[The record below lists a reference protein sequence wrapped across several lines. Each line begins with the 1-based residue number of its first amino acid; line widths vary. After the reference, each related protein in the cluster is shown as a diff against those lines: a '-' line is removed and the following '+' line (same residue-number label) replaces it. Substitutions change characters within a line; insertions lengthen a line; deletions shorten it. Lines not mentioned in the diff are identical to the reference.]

1 MKHLLITSALTA
13 VLTLNMN
20 AQTEAT
26 SDRRA
31 EIEEWK
37 TEVKASLDLTEQ
49 QAKSWEQ
56 IDERYK
62 LQRKA
67 YKEQHRAQME
77 AHKKRMIESREAQKA
92 EIDALLTPEQRTK
105 LDELRE
111 AEKARRKDERGQH
124 RGEHPSKKGKTPGN

>member
-1 MKHLLITSALTA
+1 MTTAFAALFA
-13 VLTLNMN
+13 LHVN
-20 AQTEAT
+20 AQSETPNDRKAELEA
-26 SDRRA
+26 
-31 EIEEWK
+31 WK
-37 TEVKASLDLTEQ
+37 TEAKASLNLTEQ
-49 QAKSWEQ
+49 QAKSWDQ

-67 YKEQHRAQME
+67 YKVQHRAQME

-111 AEKARRKDERGQH
+111 AEKARRKSERDQH